1 METVIAIWDPEKIVL
16 VACRLLI
23 LVKLGYD
30 NVNLRVDMG
39 VRDEASRNSII
50 SKYVH

>member
-1 METVIAIWDPEKIVL
+1 MGSKEDCPSGLSA
-16 VACRLLI
+16 AYA

>member
-1 METVIAIWDPEKIVL
+1 MGSREDFPSGLSAAYEF
-16 VACRLLI
+16 
-23 LVKLGYD
+23 VKLGYD